1 MPTSALSLASVVPV
15 VTVASGY
22 GREDQM
28 YAEQQR
34 DTDTAQPIVPDPNRR
49 CPTNSTSVSGSAA
62 IRAARDL

>member
-1 MPTSALSLASVVPV
+1 M